1 MLWERVNVSRHQE
14 RQLYGLLETK
24 LDPIRVHCRTRMQ
37 DYRNGPVQ
45 SRAILE
51 NFPMKYDAELTRLRR
66 RAQEIETT
74 LKIQDQRVQRE
85 KAILDRKYEERQ
97 QRHGKKKCLYY
108 YEACF
113 MREFKRKFEL
123 EKDLRDAFVAFIREV
138 KPVDEE
144 EEVLKIEPVTREIYI
159 RGDTLME
166 MMHWVE
172 LRPFQMNERVA
183 TVLGNPEPITIAL
196 TLDRFLVMYRMDM
209 TTREFKFER
218 QIKVGAVQLRKDG
231 QNLIVKEVKNRILW
245 NREIEFSVDL
255 GGQAEINEF
264 INDFRQYY

>member
-1 MLWERVNVSRHQE
+1 
-14 RQLYGLLETK
+14 
-24 LDPIRVHCRTRMQ
+24 MQ